1 MCDLIR
7 DWAGSFLTSD
17 LTPTLIRYDLGTRSL
32 VYRERFKGF
41 VNIDANHT
49 HKMFLTHISGTLV
62 LFLLIIATTLATL
75 TRYTIPIPAETL
87 ILETRQ
93 QLNDMAAAYSMGTL
107 DDRNGGY
114 YLLDHDGEILAVAA
128 DGLCEELDNSMA
140 SARRVYEQHSRFDL
154 YSGEVQEVTLQSHDA
169 QLRRSGEN
177 SCSHPRC
184 YTHALCE
191 TYSDCFV
198 CSSSHHWCY

>member
-1 MCDLIR
+1 MDDLIG
-7 DWAGSFLTSD
+7 DWAGSFLTS
-17 LTPTLIRYDLGTRSL
+17 
-32 VYRERFKGF
+32 EF
-41 VNIDANHT
+41 VSIDANHT
-49 HKMFLTHISGTLV
+49 HKMILTHISETLV
-62 LFLLIIATTLATL
+62 FFLLIVETALATVT
-75 TRYTIPIPAETL
+75 TRYTIPIPAGIL

-114 YLLDHDGEILAVAA
+114 YLLDQDGEILAVAA
-128 DGLCEELDNSMA
+128 DGLCEELDISMA
-140 SARRVYEQHSRFDL
+140 SARRVYEQRSRFDL

-169 QLRRSGEN
+169 QLRRSDGN

>member
-1 MCDLIR
+1 MSVCEARALILQFTLWIEPAR
-7 DWAGSFLTSD
+7 N
-17 LTPTLIRYDLGTRSL
+17 TP
-32 VYRERFKGF
+32 VREIVASGNIDKVKGF
-41 VNIDANHT
+41 VSIDANHT
-49 HKMFLTHISGTLV
+49 QKMILAHIARTLV
-62 LFLLIIATTLATL
+62 LFLLTVATALATL
-75 TRYTIPIPAETL
+75 TRYTVPVPAGTL
-87 ILETRQ
+87 ILEKRQ

-128 DGLCEELDNSMA
+128 DGLCEELDISMT
-140 SARRVYEQHSRFDL
+140 SARRVYEQHSRSEL
-154 YSGEVQEVTLQSHDA
+154 YNGEIQEVTLQSHDA
-169 QLRRSGEN
+169 QLQRNDGS

-198 CSSSHHWCY
+198 CSSNHHWCY

>member
-1 MCDLIR
+1 ML
-7 DWAGSFLTSD
+7 
-17 LTPTLIRYDLGTRSL
+17 
-32 VYRERFKGF
+32 
-41 VNIDANHT
+41 
-49 HKMFLTHISGTLV
+49 LTHISGTLV

-140 SARRVYEQHSRFDL
+140 SARRVYEQRSRFDL

>member
-1 MCDLIR
+1 MI
-7 DWAGSFLTSD
+7 LTN
-17 LTPTLIRYDLGTRSL
+17 L
-32 VYRERFKGF
+32 
-41 VNIDANHT
+41 
-49 HKMFLTHISGTLV
+49 SGTPV
-62 LFLLIIATTLATL
+62 LFLLIVATALASL
-75 TRYTIPIPAETL
+75 TRYTVPVPAGTL

-93 QLNDMAAAYSMGTL
+93 QLNDMAAAYSTGTL

-128 DGLCEELDNSMA
+128 DGLCEELDISMT
-140 SARRVYEQHSRFDL
+140 SARRVYEQRSRSEL

-169 QLRRSGEN
+169 QLQRNDES

-198 CSSSHHWCY
+198 CSSNHHWCY